1 MTFEAYLA
9 NVTNARVLFSHSPP
23 IDMLACEIVPG
34 RPVFGTF
41 NEQWLDDQALTRKK
55 TIQKDVLYNGANIIG
70 QASLL

>member
-1 MTFEAYLA
+1 
-9 NVTNARVLFSHSPP
+9 
-23 IDMLACEIVPG
+23 MLACEIVPG

>member
-1 MTFEAYLA
+1 
-9 NVTNARVLFSHSPP
+9 
-23 IDMLACEIVPG
+23 MLACEIVPG

-41 NEQWLDDQALTRKK
+41 NEQWLDDQALTRNKKK